1 MAFQTNNRKKQGLNG
16 WVILRSLNISLSFDE
31 WIAQTAIFGRAK
43 SERCSKVHDFQ
54 YPFVI
59 FVKFLGC
66 VRYAVEYAITMIGNC
81 FSCMI
86 PDQHAKSDY
95 D

>member
-1 MAFQTNNRKKQGLNG
+1 MFDIPKMLCYSLEFVWCLFKQIIEKKQGLNG
-16 WVILRSLNISLSFDE
+16 WVILRSLNISLGFDE

-66 VRYAVEYAITMIGNC
+66 V
-81 FSCMI
+81 
-86 PDQHAKSDY
+86 
-95 D
+95 